1 MHTTKLHTLSQV
13 EAAAEDVAAS
23 GLWTDIST
31 LLPDALSAGDV
42 AALLSR
48 CVISMCECAAPALL
62 RQRCEHV

>member
-1 MHTTKLHTLSQV
+1 M
-13 EAAAEDVAAS
+13 EDVAAS

-48 CVISMCECAAPALL
+48 CVDMCECAAPALL
-62 RQRCEHV
+62 SLPGV